1 MEEAPLQFIETWN
14 TWGRVAAII
23 FIALAILRTAVHFL
37 KLAIT
42 KDAKMRYDYI
52 SENEI
57 SALWA
62 STVLLLLGAGIL
74 ANSFISEIGVFWF
87 IIRGFVTFVIG
98 FLIGVIANNMLKFYY
113 PFNLEKRLKKL
124 RFKPRVSPKTGKP
137 MKLMSEDEEDVY
149 LDEGMQAEEDVF
161 SIDYDVWLDEETGFT
176 KIEKYSGHLH
186 ATECPE
192 CGYQT
197 FKVIKEDVIRKPTS
211 DEDGELIKYF
221 ECGFCD
227 HRAQSTHRIGQLV
240 VHEEK
245 SESDKAN
252 A

>member
-14 TWGRVAAII
+14 TWGRLAAIL
-23 FIALAILRTAVHFL
+23 FIAFAILRTAFHFI
-37 KLAIT
+37 KLGMT
-42 KDAKMRYDYI
+42 KDSKMRYDYI
-52 SENEI
+52 IENEI
-57 SALWA
+57 NALWI
-62 STVLLLLGAGIL
+62 STILLLLGTAIL
-74 ANSFISEIGVFWF
+74 VNSFISEIGVFWF
-87 IIRGFVTFVIG
+87 IIRGFVTLVVG
-98 FLIGVIANNMLKFYY
+98 FLIGIIANNMLKFYY
-113 PFNLEKRLKKL
+113 PFSLEKRLKKL

-149 LDEGMQAEEDVF
+149 LDEGMQAEEEVF

-192 CGYQT
+192 CGYRT
-197 FKVIKEDVIRKPTS
+197 FKVIKEDILRKPTS
-211 DEDGELIKYF
+211 SEDGELIKYY
-221 ECGFCD
+221 ECDFCD

-240 VHEEK
+240 IHDEDAK
-245 SESDKAN
+245 IAP

>member
-1 MEEAPLQFIETWN
+1 MEEAPLQFIETWD
-14 TWGRVAAII
+14 TWGKVASII

-37 KLAIT
+37 KLAMT
-42 KDAKMRYDYI
+42 KDSKVRYDYI

-57 SALWA
+57 SALWT
-62 STVLLLLGAGIL
+62 STVLLLIGSGIL
-74 ANSFISEIGVFWF
+74 ANSFITEIGVFWF
-87 IIRGFVTFVIG
+87 IIRGFVTLVIG
-98 FLIGVIANNMLKFYY
+98 FLIGVIASNMLKFYY
-113 PFNLEKRLKKL
+113 PFNLEKRLKRL
-124 RFKPRVSPKTGKP
+124 RFKPRISPKTGKP

-240 VHEEK
+240 VHEEAK
-245 SESDKAN
+245 SDTAN